1 MSDEK
6 FDIFLN
12 LTPYRFKGLTVSG
25 ETFDA
30 DFGTDEENAIEIDSF
45 DVTFGKGSTGKGGGK
60 NDLKLTK
67 GEDGEADDLKALL
80 ARINDLER
88 KVAEFEKKLE
98 QPDDANSEGRL
109 LKVKK
114 VVDSSS
120 TQLFRAYMYGV
131 TTREQTLSEAA
142 AGKEVKVRKPE
153 FVSGVVTVRKAGG
166 GQHGFLELSFGNLRV
181 VSYDL
186 SVNDPTPDEEI
197 EFKFGQMMMR
207 YRPQKASGEL
217 LASRATDWDF
227 VEQKR
232 WQKKPAFK
240 DNLTVGK

>member
-1 MSDEK
+1 MGDDTY
-6 FDIFLN
+6 DIFLK
-12 LTPYRFKGLTVSG
+12 LIPYRFKGLTVSG
-25 ETFDA
+25 ETTDA
-30 DFGTDEENAIEIDSF
+30 AFETDEENAIEIDSF
-45 DVTFGKGSTGKGGGK
+45 DITFGKPPAVKGGGT

-67 GEDGEADDLKALL
+67 GEAGEGDELKALL
-80 ARINDLER
+80 ARINDLEK

-98 QPDDANSEGRL
+98 QPDDANSDGRV

-131 TTREQTLSEAA
+131 KTREATLSEAA
-142 AGKEVKVRKPE
+142 AGKDVKVRNPE

-166 GQHGFLELSFGNLRV
+166 GQQGFLQLSFGNLRV

-232 WQKKPAFK
+232 WEKKPAFT
-240 DNLTVGK
+240 DGVTLGR